1 MRRAATLNKR
11 IRARAKES
19 NCKEQINGKMGKRRQ
34 SVGISRSIATVF
46 AREAETKLR
55 NTTRARE

>member
-1 MRRAATLNKR
+1 
-11 IRARAKES
+11 
-19 NCKEQINGKMGKRRQ
+19 MGKRRQ